1 MARADWLEAG
11 AAVLAGGGAAALTI
25 ERLCSL
31 TGRTKGSF
39 YHHFKAMGGFEEA
52 LLGHWKD
59 ANAERVEAARRDER
73 GRDALDGL
81 ALGLE
86 AGLESAVRRWAAVN
100 SVARRAVA
108 EVDELRIAFLA
119 GEAGGDD
126 PARLEYAAFLGL
138 LELAPDAA
146 ELMRLLGLLR
156 GLLEKGGLSPL
167 PRPD

>member
-52 LLGHWKD
+52 LLGHWTE
-59 ANAERVEAARRDER
+59 ANAERVEVARREGR
-73 GRDALDGL
+73 GRDALDGM
-81 ALGLE
+81 ALGLQT
-86 AGLESAVRRWAAVN
+86 GLESAVRRWATVN
-100 SVARRAVA
+100 SAARRAVA
-108 EVDELRIAFLA
+108 EVDELRISFLT
-119 GEAGGDD
+119 GEAGDD
-126 PARLEYAAFLGL
+126 AARLEYAAFLGL

-146 ELMRLLGLLR
+146 ELTRLLGLLR

-167 PRPD
+167 PRHD